1 MKANGTHA
9 LIVGIDK
16 YDSPNLSPLEGARND
31 AIAWYRFCVRHL
43 RIAPE
48 NIAVLAN
55 PPLTAR
61 DLGPEAEQSRLRGG
75 SRADIVEEA
84 TLLARAASD
93 GGAGL
98 VTFSGHGL
106 AMAPARA
113 ASTEIDLSL
122 CPSDVKVELPDEGD
136 ASVTGALRFSELSDI
151 FRSQD
156 SRDNITVLLDTCYSR
171 GPSATKSATGAVPAA
186 PSLAAA
192 SSPAQQSQ
200 LQIKPKGSVDALGL
214 ARKVLKV
221 DAFTNRLILGARH
234 WTEAYEMHVGGQWRG
249 AASFAMLT
257 VMERWAL
264 RSEGG
269 VTYPNISHG
278 DLLDRMRD
286 LLAVLGVP
294 QIPALWGQRRLD
306 EMPVL
311 RPGLRFAPGETSAR
325 PDAPMNKRQIPVDPD
340 YVGLLQLS
348 LNGNPIVRVVITG
361 ESLPSGARGLN
372 KRTEYWYT
380 NTSSPPALSSGL
392 NVSLS
397 STQDQA
403 TIDAFISGY
412 TLSIQCAQLIG
423 KDNWRVWSTGDN
435 PNGAL
440 LKTADPTGKDNM
452 MGLYLQYNS
461 NGTLQ
466 TYCWY
471 RISLL
476 DDGFAF
482 YVNDPPDFFAS
493 VGDTN
498 PNTIET
504 GAWRYSLVLPP
515 P

>member
-1 MKANGTHA
+1 MASQRTPLPEVLVKANGTHA

-16 YDSPNLSPLEGARND
+16 YESPNLSPLQGARND

-48 NIAVLAN
+48 NIAVLAS

-61 DLGPEAEQSRLRGG
+61 DLGPEAEQSRLRGA
-75 SRADIVEEA
+75 SRADIVDEA

-106 AMAPARA
+106 AMAPTRA

-122 CPSDVKVELPDEGD
+122 CPSDVRVELPDDGD

-186 PSLAAA
+186 ESLAAA

-234 WTEAYEMHVGGQWRG
+234 WTEAYEMFVGGQWRG

-286 LLAVLGVP
+286 FLSVLGVP
-294 QIPALWGQRRLD
+294 QVPALWGQRRLD

-311 RPGLRFAPGETSAR
+311 RPGLRFAPGETS
-325 PDAPMNKRQIPVDPD
+325 PVPSAPMNKRQIPTEPD
-340 YVGLLQLS
+340 KVALLEFRLA
-348 LNGNPIVRVVITG
+348 GNPVIRVVVTG
-361 ESLPSGARGLN
+361 ESVPSGVRGLN

-380 NTSSPPALSSGL
+380 NTSSPP
-392 NVSLS
+392 SLS
-397 STQDQA
+397 SLVVVYAQTQDQS
-403 TIDAFISGY
+403 TIDSLHRRIHSVHSVRPAHRQGE
-412 TLSIQCAQLIG
+412 LGGVEHGRQPEWHPPQDG
-423 KDNWRVWSTGDN
+423 GPHRQGQHDG
-435 PNGAL
+435 GAL
-440 LKTADPTGKDNM
+440 RVQLERDAAQVRLVPH
-452 MGLYLQYNS
+452 Q
-461 NGTLQ
+461 
-466 TYCWY
+466 
-471 RISLL
+471 
-476 DDGFAF
+476 
-482 YVNDPPDFFAS
+482 PP
-493 VGDTN
+493 
-498 PNTIET
+498 
-504 GAWRYSLVLPP
+504 R
-515 P
+515 